1 MEIKTIV
8 KDAMDKFVTENTK
21 FWEVDDNIIS
31 ALQEA
36 FSDKSFSS
44 GSEIFS
50 ISMAI
55 LDETAAS
62 FHVIGPT
69 PIAFWKPLL
78 KRREKD
84 VFDNLFKSYSENIL
98 ELKKKYKAPM
108 CDELVKANEELEKIR
123 AFKPVCEELSSNGGE
138 LTDEDK
144 TALEYARVTVSK
156 CVNTIML
163 LFNDLDNV
171 NTPYMTAIDAIKE
184 YKEIIDEA
192 LDYLISISNDAVAT
206 GKEAA

>member
-1 MEIKTIV
+1 MYYLLEHPVALYKENIPLLRKMKEGLTNLV
-8 KDAMDKFVTENTK
+8 WNEFTSDLPDKQYQGIYQGFRMPGTLTK
-21 FWEVDDNIIS
+21 F
-31 ALQEA
+31 
-36 FSDKSFSS
+36 
-44 GSEIFS
+44 G
-50 ISMAI
+50 
-55 LDETAAS
+55 
-62 FHVIGPT
+62 
-69 PIAFWKPLL
+69 
-78 KRREKD
+78 
-84 VFDNLFKSYSENIL
+84 
-98 ELKKKYKAPM
+98 
-108 CDELVKANEELEKIR
+108 EKIR
-123 AFKPVCEELSSNGGE
+123 AFKPVCEELSGSDGE

-144 TALEYARVTVSK
+144 EALEYARVTVSK